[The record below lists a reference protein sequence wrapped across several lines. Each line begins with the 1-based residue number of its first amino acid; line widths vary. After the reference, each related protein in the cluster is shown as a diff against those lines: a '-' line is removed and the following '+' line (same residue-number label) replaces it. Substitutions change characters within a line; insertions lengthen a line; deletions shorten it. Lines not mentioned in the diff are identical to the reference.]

1 MRWCSQRR
9 SVDGW
14 RCGVVVP
21 TCMGPIVRK
30 TLCQMLVYEYQFAF
44 TRCLV
49 RNLRTI
55 NCAQEQYVIP
65 LDSLSVVL
73 DDGDYQLLLYVKKRL
88 LTDVH
93 RACQ

>member
-1 MRWCSQRR
+1 MRRCSQRR

-21 TCMGPIVRK
+21 TCIGHVVRK
-30 TLCQMLVYEYQFAF
+30 TLAQIIAYEHQFAV

-49 RNLRTI
+49 RDLRTI
-55 NCAQEQYVIP
+55 DYAQEKYVIP

-73 DDGDYQLLLYVKKRL
+73 DDGDY
-88 LTDVH
+88 
-93 RACQ
+93 

>member
-1 MRWCSQRR
+1 M
-9 SVDGW
+9 
-14 RCGVVVP
+14 
-21 TCMGPIVRK
+21 RK
-30 TLCQMLVYEYQFAF
+30 TLAQSTAYEHQFAV

-73 DDGDYQLLLYVKKRL
+73 DDGNCQLLLYVKKRL